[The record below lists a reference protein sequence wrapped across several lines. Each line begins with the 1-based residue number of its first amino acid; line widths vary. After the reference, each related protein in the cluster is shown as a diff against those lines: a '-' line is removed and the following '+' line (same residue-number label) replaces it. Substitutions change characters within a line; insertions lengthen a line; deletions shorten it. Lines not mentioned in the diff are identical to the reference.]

1 MNTTLKTVL
10 ALVFAI
16 LLFSW
21 LLSLM
26 PGREGFE
33 AAVPEIDQVN
43 YMLLAEDTK
52 PVRKIE
58 NMESEGEGEGT
69 SEDIKS
75 RLAVLNGT
83 APSSTSEPEPD
94 TSSLPAE
101 SMLNMS
107 AYVSGTYGS

>member
-58 NMESEGEGEGT
+58 NMESEGEGEGEGT

-83 APSSTSEPEPD
+83 SPSSTSEPEPD

-107 AYVSGTYGS
+107 AYV